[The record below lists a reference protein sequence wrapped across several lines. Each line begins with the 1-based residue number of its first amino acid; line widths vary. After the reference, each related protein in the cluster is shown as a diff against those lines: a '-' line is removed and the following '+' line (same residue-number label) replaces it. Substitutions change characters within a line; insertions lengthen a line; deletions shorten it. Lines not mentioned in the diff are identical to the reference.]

1 MALSQK
7 HRAALYEHFLPQVG
21 EDVTEA
27 LLAEFPAG
35 EGDELVT
42 KTFLRAELAE
52 LRGEMAELRG
62 GLRSEMAAMRV
73 EMHELAAATNRR
85 LTTVALGVT
94 GVLITAGGVMTSVA
108 VAAVR

>member
-7 HRAALYEHFLPQVG
+7 HRVALYDHFLPQVG

-42 KTFLRAELAE
+42 RSFLRAELAE
-52 LRGEMAELRG
+52 LRVEL
-62 GLRSEMAAMRV
+62 
-73 EMHELAAATNRR
+73 HELAAGTNRR

-94 GVLITAGGVMTSVA
+94 GVLLTAGGVMTTA
-108 VAAVR
+108 IITALR

>member
-7 HRAALYEHFLPQVG
+7 HRAARYEPFLPQMG

-35 EGDELVT
+35 EGDEIVT
-42 KTFLRAELAE
+42 KTILRAELAE
-52 LRGEMAELRG
+52 LRT
-62 GLRSEMAAMRV
+62 
-73 EMHELAAATNRR
+73 EMHELAAGTNRR
-85 LTTVALGVT
+85 LATVALGVT
-94 GVLITAGGVMTSVA
+94 GGLITAGGGMTSVA

>member
-7 HRAALYEHFLPQVG
+7 HRVALYDHFLPQVG

-42 KTFLRAELAE
+42 ETILRAELAE
-52 LRGEMAELRG
+52 LRVEL
-62 GLRSEMAAMRV
+62 
-73 EMHELAAATNRR
+73 HELAAGTNRR
-85 LTTVALGVT
+85 ITNVALGVT
-94 GVLITAGGVMTSVA
+94 GVLLTAGGVMTTA
-108 VAAVR
+108 IITALR

>member
-7 HRAALYEHFLPQVG
+7 HRSALYEHFLPQVG

-27 LLAEFPAG
+27 LLAEFPSA
-35 EGDELVT
+35 EGDQLVT
-42 KTFLRAELAE
+42 KTVLRAELAE
-52 LRGEMAELRG
+52 LRT
-62 GLRSEMAAMRV
+62 EMAALRV
-73 EMHELAAATNRR
+73 EIHELAAGTNRR

>member
-7 HRAALYEHFLPQVG
+7 HRVALYEHFLPQVG
-21 EDVTEA
+21 DEVTEA

-35 EGDELVT
+35 EGGELVT

-52 LRGEMAELRG
+52 VSG
-62 GLRSEMAAMRV
+62 GLRVEMAQLRT
-73 EMHELAAATNRR
+73 EMHELSAATNRR

-94 GVLITAGGVMTSVA
+94 GVLLTASGVMTTVIISA
-108 VAAVR
+108 LR

>member
-35 EGDELVT
+35 KGDELVT
-42 KTFLRAELAE
+42 TDVLRA
-52 LRGEMAELRG
+52 EMAELRT
-62 GLRSEMAAMRV
+62 
-73 EMHELAAATNRR
+73 EMHELAAGTNRR

-94 GVLITAGGVMTSVA
+94 AVLITAGGVMTSVA

>member
-7 HRAALYEHFLPQVG
+7 HRAALCEHFLPQVG

-35 EGDELVT
+35 EGDEIVT
-42 KTFLRAELAE
+42 KAILRAELAE
-52 LRGEMAELRG
+52 LRTEMQ
-62 GLRSEMAAMRV
+62 
-73 EMHELAAATNRR
+73 ELAAGTNRR

-94 GVLITAGGVMTSVA
+94 GGLITAGGVMTSVA